1 MSFDKTQLPDVG
13 DYYASQGLTI
23 GKHGNKGWRKANC
36 LFCQSRDNFNI
47 NLQSGSYHCWSC
59 EAKGGDLV
67 AFQMLLH
74 GQDFKQ
80 AAQSLGAWTNDGK
93 TPIRSKPMPLSY
105 RDALTAIAYEAQ
117 LVAVSGANVANGK
130 QLSAGEL
137 ARVLQAVNRINKLL
151 EVSNA

>member
-47 NLQSGSYHCWSC
+47 NLQSGGYHCWGC
-59 EAKGGDLV
+59 DAKGGDLV

-93 TPIRSKPMPLSY
+93 APIRNKPMPLSY
-105 RDALTAIAYEAQ
+105 RDILSAIAHEAQ
-117 LVAVSGANVANGK
+117 LIAISGATIANGK
-130 QLSAGEL
+130 PLPVEEL
-137 ARVLQAVNRINKLL
+137 TRVLQAASRINKLL
-151 EVSNA
+151 EVSNG